1 MTNVTVGNLSRTQVL
16 PQLDRYSS
24 MTTSERTIMAKT
36 YKTLAGHTV
45 CDSQCPLCG
54 AKAGWPCREP
64 GGKFLGRVH
73 SIRQEV
79 KPDASGVETV
89 FGLEEISA

>member
-1 MTNVTVGNLSRTQVL
+1 MTIIRSTKGT
-16 PQLDRYSS
+16 D
-24 MTTSERTIMAKT
+24 MAKT

-64 GGKFLGRVH
+64 GGKFTGRPH

-79 KPDASGVETV
+79 KPDPAGVESV
-89 FGLEEISA
+89 FGLEEVSA